1 MRLLI
6 CASGLLDGNSGRILS
21 YLHKAIKPV
30 NQLRMIEDALVIYR
44 ISRAPER
51 RIFYIDVGNLPK
63 IKAEQ
68 YLKDVM
74 NRYRNKLVYD
84 ANTGEIRDD
93 RNHMSMLED
102 FGYHEERVVEEQKL
116 LHFPGGSNLGRLMI

>member
-1 MRLLI
+1 MKKDILGEHHKEFVLPKDAI
-6 CASGLLDGNSGRILS
+6 AYCPSGLIDSSSGRVLS

-63 IKAEQ
+63 I
-68 YLKDVM
+68 
-74 NRYRNKLVYD
+74 NRAISQGCDESL
-84 ANTGEIRDD
+84 
-93 RNHMSMLED
+93 S
-102 FGYHEERVVEEQKL
+102 
-116 LHFPGGSNLGRLMI
+116 

>member
-1 MRLLI
+1 MV
-6 CASGLLDGNSGRILS
+6 
-21 YLHKAIKPV
+21 IKPV
-30 NQLRMIEDALVIYR
+30 NQLRMIEDSLIIYR

-51 RIFYIDVGNLPK
+51 RIFKIDVGNLPK

-84 ANTGEIRDD
+84 ASTHEIRDD
-93 RNHMSMLED
+93 RNYMSMLED
-102 FGYHEERVVEEQKL
+102 LTTYKRRWQR
-116 LHFPGGSNLGRLMI
+116 N